1 MLFLLHI
8 SSWIAW
14 RHGEII
20 DVDFN
25 FLGPSKKGIHTVY
38 TSWPRQQVVYACTY
52 VPHHVLQCTHNN
64 TLACFV
70 QGHTNI
76 YAPWVISK
84 GISLLEPPPFLLH
97 LFFLPN
103 TELTFDYEFP
113 HLTSHNTNNVAAFFQ
128 GFFYRKEMRV
138 TRLILVRLF
147 TPPRANVALKVWN
160 LATTVKRKGW
170 NLESVGFRS
179 CYTST
184 PGLAS

>member
-84 GISLLEPPPFLLH
+84 GISLLEPPLSFFTSFSCPIQSSLLIMSSLTSQVITPIMLLH
-97 LFFLPN
+97 FFRVFF
-103 TELTFDYEFP
+103 TGKKCEL
-113 HLTSHNTNNVAAFFQ
+113 L
-128 GFFYRKEMRV
+128 G
-138 TRLILVRLF
+138 
-147 TPPRANVALKVWN
+147 
-160 LATTVKRKGW
+160 
-170 NLESVGFRS
+170 
-179 CYTST
+179 
-184 PGLAS
+184 